1 MPWNFYNSSGELQIN
16 DGGVSA
22 TAASITN
29 DLTVT
34 SGNVVIGTAGKGID
48 FSNQAD
54 EATGET
60 MTAEL
65 LDHYEEGTF
74 TPSLRD
80 GSGGTEG
87 GYADSSKQTGA
98 YIRIG
103 SLVTVWLQVQINSTS
118 GMTTGNSAVIDDL
131 PFVAHNSALISG
143 GFFSQYGSTFNSSG
157 EMYVTANPQ
166 DNDNYLHLREWAA
179 TEGVGTALTVA
190 EFSADGH
197 LSLTG
202 SYRV

>member
-1 MPWNFYNSSGELQIN
+1 M
-16 DGGVSA
+16 A
-22 TAASITN
+22 TA
-29 DLTVT
+29 
-34 SGNVVIGTAGKGID
+34 GRGID

-80 GSGGTEG
+80 GSGGNQA
-87 GYADSSKQTGA
+87 GYATQQGA

-103 SLVTVWLQVQINSTS
+103 SLVTVWLEVRVNSTS

>member
-1 MPWNFYNSSGELQIN
+1 MIGEANLTF
-16 DGGVSA
+16 DG
-22 TAASITN
+22 TN
-29 DLTVT
+29 LTVGT
-34 SGNVVIGTAGKGID
+34 GNVIIGASGKGID

-74 TPSLRD
+74 VPSLRD

-87 GYADSSKQTGA
+87 GYAGSGNHTGA

-103 SLVTVWLQVQINSTS
+103 SLVTVWLQVGINSTS
-118 GMTTGNSAVIDDL
+118 GMTTGNAAVIDDL
-131 PFVAHNSALISG
+131 PFVAHNSTLISG
-143 GFFSQYGSTFNSSG
+143 GFFSQYGSSLDSSG
-157 EMYVTANPQ
+157 STYITANPQ
-166 DNDNYLHLREWAA
+166 DNDNYLHLREWNS
-179 TEGVGTALTVA
+179 TEGVSSALTVA

-202 SYRV
+202 SYRI